1 MMNLNGE
8 GGYGGKSN
16 RFALNGRG
24 VYRLG
29 MRLGEKRERGRVVGG
44 FVRWGER

>member
-8 GGYGGKSN
+8 GGYGGKRN
-16 RFALNGRG
+16 RFALNGRE

-29 MRLGEKRERGRVVGG
+29 MRLGEKRERVVGG